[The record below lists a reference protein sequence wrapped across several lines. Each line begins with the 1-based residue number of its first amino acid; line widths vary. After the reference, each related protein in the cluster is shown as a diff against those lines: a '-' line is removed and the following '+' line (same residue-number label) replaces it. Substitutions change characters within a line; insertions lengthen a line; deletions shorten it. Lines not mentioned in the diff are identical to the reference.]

1 MTPAAPRL
9 PRGRLQWPRLSEMRP
24 RNRRLTLAVV
34 VSAAMV
40 VQLSLVIRLLV
51 AIGQGYLPHDFL
63 AYDGAARNLL
73 AGRPLYDLTATS
85 TGGLGLFLYP
95 PSFALLMLP
104 VVVVP
109 STVAA
114 PIWMVLLVV
123 VGLVAVWRMPVS
135 RPVRWAMTLMLGLSW
150 PFIDALAQGQVGP
163 VLLLLFVAGWRAI
176 DRPKPGAESRR
187 DPRERPYLLALA
199 IGLGTTIKI
208 QPAVVIA
215 WAALTR
221 RYRAAA
227 VAIGVV
233 VVLGLIA
240 TIAVGPR
247 AWSDLVSVLAATNR
261 PEFTLNSVGLP
272 RLAYEAGASAQ
283 LASQVYAASLLAA
296 ALAVVASIRWC
307 TPVASY
313 LVAAVASQLFSPV
326 IWPHYAVVLFLPV
339 AWLVARGRWWAILLL
354 VPISIPIADSAPP
367 IVYPICFWLAILA
380 VAWEGRAI
388 AGWRAAVPG
397 APAAAPG
404 APATG
409 APATGAPRVAAT
421 APGAPT
427 AAPAAPARPPS

>member
-1 MTPAAPRL
+1 MTLGPRL
-9 PRGRLQWPRLSEMRP
+9 PRWPRLGEMRP

-34 VSAAMV
+34 VAAAMV

-104 VVVVP
+104 VVVIP
-109 STVAA
+109 STTAA
-114 PIWMVLLVV
+114 PIWMVALVAIGLL
-123 VGLVAVWRMPVS
+123 AVWRMPVS
-135 RPVRWAMTLMLGLSW
+135 RPVRWAMMLLLGLSW

-163 VLLLLFVAGWRAI
+163 ILLLLFVAGWRAI
-176 DRPKPGAESRR
+176 DRGTGPGAGPESRR
-187 DPRERPYLLALA
+187 SPKERPYLLGVAL
-199 IGLGTTIKI
+199 GLGTTIKI

-233 VVLGLIA
+233 VALGLIA
-240 TIAVGPR
+240 TIAVGPQ
-247 AWSDLVSVLAATNR
+247 AWADLVSVLASTNR
-261 PEFTLNSVGLP
+261 PEFTMNSVGLP
-272 RLAYEAGASAQ
+272 RLAYEAGASAT
-283 LASQVYAASLLAA
+283 LASQIYYASLVAA
-296 ALAVVASIRWC
+296 AVAIVASIRWC

-354 VPISIPIADSAPP
+354 LPTSIPVAGSAPP

-380 VAWEGRAI
+380 TAWEGRRQPVT
-388 AGWRAAVPG
+388 AG
-397 APAAAPG
+397 
-404 APATG
+404 
-409 APATGAPRVAAT
+409 
-421 APGAPT
+421 
-427 AAPAAPARPPS
+427 